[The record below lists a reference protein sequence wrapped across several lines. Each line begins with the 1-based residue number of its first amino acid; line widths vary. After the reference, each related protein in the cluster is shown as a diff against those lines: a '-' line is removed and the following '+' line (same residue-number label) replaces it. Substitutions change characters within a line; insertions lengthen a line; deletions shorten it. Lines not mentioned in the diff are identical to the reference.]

1 MVKKSKSTQ
10 KWNKYKCRYERKKK
24 KKKKK
29 KKKETKKKKKK
40 KKKKNETTCK
50 EIFIQNLGICACGWD
65 KYLNN
70 YMKNI

>member
-24 KKKKK
+24 KK
-29 KKKETKKKKKK
+29 
-40 KKKKNETTCK
+40 ETTCK

>member
-24 KKKKK
+24 KI
-29 KKKETKKKKKK
+29 
-40 KKKKNETTCK
+40 KKNETTCQ

>member
-1 MVKKSKSTQ
+1 M
-10 KWNKYKCRYERKKK
+10 NAKKK
-24 KKKKK
+24 Q
-29 KKKETKKKKKK
+29 
-40 KKKKNETTCK
+40 KKKNETTCK

>member
-24 KKKKK
+24 KKK
-29 KKKETKKKKKK
+29 
-40 KKKKNETTCK
+40 ETTCK

>member
-10 KWNKYKCRYERKKK
+10 KWNKYKCRYER
-24 KKKKK
+24 
-29 KKKETKKKKKK
+29 KKK

>member
-10 KWNKYKCRYERKKK
+10 KWNKYKCRYER
-24 KKKKK
+24 
-29 KKKETKKKKKK
+29 KK

>member
-10 KWNKYKCRYERKKK
+10 KWNKYKCRYER
-24 KKKKK
+24 
-29 KKKETKKKKKK
+29 KKKK

>member
-24 KKKKK
+24 
-29 KKKETKKKKKK
+29 T
-40 KKKKNETTCK
+40 KKKNETTCK